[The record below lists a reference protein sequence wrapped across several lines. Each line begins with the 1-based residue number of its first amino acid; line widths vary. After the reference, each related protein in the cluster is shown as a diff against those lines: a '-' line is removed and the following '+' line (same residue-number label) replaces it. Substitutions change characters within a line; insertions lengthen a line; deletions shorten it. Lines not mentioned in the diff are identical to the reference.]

1 MTLPSGSKWD
11 PRMGP
16 APGIRW
22 KSGAPPAPP
31 KYTADA
37 KEVGS
42 FDRYSRRVR
51 LWAKRASGWMT
62 DGDAALLLVESLSGA
77 AERELEFTPLVEIE
91 NGGVEFVLQQLEAS
105 SNEHLVYRK
114 HHYLRQWETVRRKVG
129 ETMRAYIHRFDQLHK
144 QLSHI
149 DVDVKATYSGEALGH
164 RLLERAGLSTEQA
177 RMVLIG
183 SGQSFA
189 YPSIRDSLLLQYPD
203 TLPVP
208 AIGSG
213 PGKGKGKGDKKGAKQ
228 VHVASH
234 EEGGEELPEAE
245 DDDKEVAECPD
256 GDGTEAEKY
265 HPRPSVDRRKRN
277 VEGW

>member
-1 MTLPSGSKWD
+1 
-11 PRMGP
+11 MGP

-189 YPSIRDSLLLQYPD
+189 YPSVRDSLLLQYPD

>member
-1 MTLPSGSKWD
+1 
-11 PRMGP
+11 MGP

-91 NGGVEFVLQQLEAS
+91 NGGVEFALQQLEAS

-129 ETMRAYIHRFDQLHK
+129 ETMRAYPR
-144 QLSHI
+144 
-149 DVDVKATYSGEALGH
+149 
-164 RLLERAGLSTEQA
+164 
-177 RMVLIG
+177 
-183 SGQSFA
+183 QSFVPHNVVHGLFVLDFS
-189 YPSIRDSLLLQYPD
+189 PSWRNAFFIKNSRFFTLKSCLSQLGLLRFLLTVLEPSRSFCICYLFFLSIYAFLIHSAWPFIYI
-203 TLPVP
+203 L
-208 AIGSG
+208 
-213 PGKGKGKGDKKGAKQ
+213 
-228 VHVASH
+228 
-234 EEGGEELPEAE
+234 E
-245 DDDKEVAECPD
+245 DPL
-256 GDGTEAEKY
+256 G
-265 HPRPSVDRRKRN
+265 
-277 VEGW
+277 